1 MNFHP
6 FGRAAAAA
14 AAMLLLAGTS
24 AAAAAFAAD
33 DAPSGAG
40 TESEAPV
47 LPEEFTAL
55 SYEYAGNTGFI
66 ADGLHYSD
74 STLLTLTEYIAGFQ
88 MTEPGKATM
97 FGTVMDPETVRDDAA
112 MLAAGFTEDDL
123 AAIRRGED
131 VTYAVRYEM
140 ENARSYADLAKKSP
154 EKKKIDAF
162 FSGKE
167 QHPEDSLLTSYY
179 AVRKCGDAEPEVL
192 EGIQNVPGAVAL
204 GLLPEQGD
212 VNDFV
217 ANGSFTMLYLAG
229 EQAVSVP
236 ASASA
241 NENGYVLIQF
251 EYLGSGDYI
260 VLYEAS
266 EEPEQE
272 PDSPAK
278 QEEKHTP
285 APKTGDAGVH
295 TAMLTALAA
304 AAAAFA
310 AARRADTKQ
319 SIRKKEKTR

>member
-1 MNFHP
+1 MP
-6 FGRAAAAA
+6 DI
-14 AAMLLLAGTS
+14 T
-24 AAAAAFAAD
+24 
-33 DAPSGAG
+33 
-40 TESEAPV
+40 
-47 LPEEFTAL
+47 
-55 SYEYAGNTGFI
+55 AGNSGFI
-66 ADGLHYSD
+66 ADGLHYND

-97 FGTVMDPETVRDDAA
+97 FGTVMDPETVQDDAA
-112 MLAAGFTEDDL
+112 MRAAGFTDADI
-123 AAIRRGED
+123 AALRRGEN
-131 VTYAVRYEM
+131 VTYAVRYAM
-140 ENARSYADLAKKSP
+140 ENARSYADLDKNSP

-162 FSGKE
+162 FGGKA

-179 AVRKCGDAEPEVL
+179 AVRKCGDAEPEML
-192 EGIQNVPGAVAL
+192 EDIQNVNGAVAL

-229 EQAVSVP
+229 EQAVPVQ

-260 VLYEAS
+260 VLYEAN
-266 EEPEQE
+266 EEPEPKQE
-272 PDSPAK
+272 PDPA
-278 QEEKHTP
+278 EPHDSSHTP

-295 TAMLTALAA
+295 TAILTGLAA

-310 AARRADTKQ
+310 ASRRTAGHQ
-319 SIRKKEKTR
+319 N